1 MSRKSLF
8 SPVVLLLILLLAFL
22 VYLYTPKQV
31 GKSQSKRA
39 PVPVQASEVELQ
51 EFVLSIE
58 ALGTAK
64 ANESVSISV
73 QQTDV
78 VQHLHFDDG
87 QIVEQGQL
95 LISLNSRE
103 EQAKVNELN
112 VNLSEAKRQL
122 RRITDLAKE
131 NVASAQ
137 LLDEQQARVK
147 ALKAQLDVAKSR
159 LAELEVKAPF
169 AGQLGIRQVSVGAL
183 LRPGDLVTTLDD
195 LHLVKIDFSVSE
207 QHLASLAVGQQ
218 LVANS
223 VAYPDESFT
232 GKVASIDPRIDPL
245 TRAVHVRAVIDNPD
259 FKLRPGMLLQ
269 LELQK
274 QQLQALLIPEEAVIP
289 INQQQFV
296 YVVGKDM
303 QVSRQEISIGHR
315 KPGVVE
321 VRSGLRQG
329 DLVVV
334 EGALKLKPGAKVKLL
349 DAQSGAGVK

>member
-1 MSRKSLF
+1 ML
-8 SPVVLLLILLLAFL
+8 
-22 VYLYTPKQV
+22 T
-31 GKSQSKRA
+31 
-39 PVPVQASEVELQ
+39 
-51 EFVLSIE
+51 IE

-78 VQHLHFDDG
+78 VQALHFDDG
-87 QIVEQGQL
+87 QVVKQGQL
-95 LISLNSRE
+95 LITLNSRE
-103 EQAKVNELN
+103 EQARVNELL

-122 RRITDLAKE
+122 KRISNLAKE
-131 NVASAQ
+131 NAASAQ

-147 ALKAQLDVAKSR
+147 ALKAQLEVAKSR

-183 LRPGDLVTTLDD
+183 LRPGDVVTTLDD
-195 LHLVKIDFSVSE
+195 LHLVKLDFSISE
-207 QHLASLAVGQQ
+207 QHLASLAIGQQ
-218 LVANS
+218 LIASS
-223 VAYPDESFT
+223 VAYPGENFS

-245 TRAVHVRAVIDNPD
+245 TRSVRVRAVIDNPD

-269 LELQK
+269 VELQK
-274 QQLQALLIPEEAVIP
+274 QQLQTLLVPEEAVIP
-289 INQQQFV
+289 VNQQQFV
-296 YVVGKDM
+296 YVVDKEM
-303 QVSRQEISIGHR
+303 QVSRKEISIGHR

-321 VRSGLRQG
+321 VRSGLQQG

-349 DAQSGAGVK
+349 GTETGAK